1 MNINNNEIKFIYS
14 QEKEKREQKGI
25 TLVALVITIIVLLIL
40 SGITIQSIT
49 HTGIFDNAKQ
59 AELQNKRAQIIEYLK
74 LKLMNEQTNNPFGT
88 AEEIITATRNNVIEN
103 IEDLKKIGKEV
114 TVEETSTEEDG
125 ENVDIYFYVIVDK
138 DVYKVELDDVTFIGE
153 LGKFPP
159 VIKLKSISNTTNT
172 ITVEV
177 TTKRN
182 QGGTLE
188 YYIKSEDEEEYKLI
202 KTITEEN
209 YTYEGLTQNQKY
221 TIKVI
226 AIAKNKK
233 TTEKGRKEAPFGLFE
248 RILSKN

>member
-1 MNINNNEIKFIYS
+1 MKKKFNEIPGVIYTYSLNQFIK
-14 QEKEKREQKGI
+14 KEKGI

-74 LKLMNEQTNNPFGT
+74 LKLMNEQTNNPFGS

-153 LGKFPP
+153 QGEFLP

-172 ITVEV
+172 ITVKV

-182 QGGTLE
+182 
-188 YYIKSEDEEEYKLI
+188 
-202 KTITEEN
+202 
-209 YTYEGLTQNQKY
+209 
-221 TIKVI
+221 
-226 AIAKNKK
+226 
-233 TTEKGRKEAPFGLFE
+233 
-248 RILSKN
+248 